1 MKKLWSIVAM
11 VVLAIPLLFGNAAL
25 AFDDLQGEPNG
36 HKIAELKKH
45 GIVSGIGER
54 LFHPREKMTYA
65 QAVQMLVKGFRLNI
79 DNLKFIKEPKA
90 SDYFTRVPDDAWYAK
105 AFIIAHLNGL
115 PVPKDVDPQAKITK
129 EEYADLL
136 FHAIKTKGDFAIIE
150 IWINIAD
157 EADVSKDKMNSIQAL
172 LILKIAALD
181 DKQRFHPKDAIRRGE
196 AAEMLYN
203 ALEFVKKH
211 VKPNPPADGEVTLT
225 IDKVNDEVNKVTL
238 SWGEKPNSCY
248 RIAIANIEFVSES
261 EAIVYYALSYPTEE
275 MMCSQVITHP
285 QAVTYVASQYQ
296 VQVRPTNE
304 RDGITHGG
312 NHGVTRPGRPAG
324 YGVPG
329 NTGEG
334 FTGDS
339 GLVDPDQSVSS
350 APIAQ

>member
-1 MKKLWSIVAM
+1 MKKFWSIVA
-11 VVLAIPLLFGNAAL
+11 VLVMAIPLLFGNAAL

-36 HKIAELKKH
+36 QKIAELEKQ
-45 GIVSGIGER
+45 GIVSGIGDR

-90 SDYFTRVPDDAWYAK
+90 SDYFTRVPDDAWFAR

-115 PVPKDVDPQAKITK
+115 PIPKDVDPQANITK

-136 FHAIKTKGDFAIIE
+136 FHAIKKKGDFAIIE

-211 VKPNPPADGEVTLT
+211 VKPNPPSDGEVALT

-248 RIAIANIEFVSES
+248 RIAITNIEFVSDS
-261 EAIVYYALSYPTEE
+261 EAIVYYALNYPTEG
-275 MMCSQVITHP
+275 MMCGQVITHP
-285 QAVTYVASQYQ
+285 QAVTYIASQYQ
-296 VQVRPTNE
+296 VLIRPVNE
-304 RDGITHGG
+304 KD
-312 NHGVTRPGRPAG
+312 GVTLPGRSSG
-324 YGVPG
+324 IGVTG

-334 FTGDS
+334 STGDR
-339 GLVDPDQSVSS
+339 GLADPDQPVSS
-350 APIAQ
+350 GSIAQ